1 MNARMLMWYATSLVA
16 IAMIVNLYMLFYMR
30 CGQEP
35 FFSDGKKTFES
46 RIASAKMLGS
56 SEYSVVE
63 YPNFLSGA
71 ECARIIKVARESGK
85 LKQAETLDA
94 KTDNLSSYNP
104 NSRTSKTVFVDDSI
118 DAVVGEVA
126 DAAARLTRKSLKHQE
141 MMQVAMYEPGGKFDE
156 HYDACDAEPDV
167 CVRFNRGSSNRLAT
181 LLIYLNDDYEGGD
194 TVFTRVT
201 PHIRVRPKTGKAVLF
216 YDTNPEDDQIIK
228 ESMHRGSEVLSGE
241 KWICTKWVHTSPWL
255 G

>member
-71 ECARIIKVARESGK
+71 ECARIIKVARVF
-85 LKQAETLDA
+85 
-94 KTDNLSSYNP
+94 
-104 NSRTSKTVFVDDSI
+104 TVDGHHRDITQIDTFVQI
-118 DAVVGEVA
+118 
-126 DAAARLTRKSLKHQE
+126 R
-141 MMQVAMYEPGGKFDE
+141 
-156 HYDACDAEPDV
+156 
-167 CVRFNRGSSNRLAT
+167 RFNFAR
-181 LLIYLNDDYEGGD
+181 
-194 TVFTRVT
+194 
-201 PHIRVRPKTGKAVLF
+201 
-216 YDTNPEDDQIIK
+216 
-228 ESMHRGSEVLSGE
+228 
-241 KWICTKWVHTSPWL
+241 
-255 G
+255 